1 MPSLIKKVK
10 KGRGYYYIVQSGR
23 VNGQSR
29 IIWQKYLGSVESIL
43 QRFQKTAPI
52 KPSEAVLFE
61 AGGVATLLKFANK
74 LGLIDLINDIV
85 PNNERGPS
93 IGHYIVL
100 AAINRA
106 LEPVSKLQ
114 IGDWYQDTVLQ
125 RLWGFSS
132 GAFTSQ
138 SYWNHMDL
146 ISKEAINTIQDR
158 LAERIRKEF
167 RIETEVFL
175 YDTTNFFTYIST
187 YNDRNEVAQRGR
199 QKQKRNDLRQ
209 VNLAL
214 LTTRDFQIPLFHN
227 TYKGNIPD
235 VAFFP
240 EVAQELLRRRAAI
253 FGPSKEA
260 TIVFDKGNLSDETLE
275 KMLYD
280 NIHFVAGVKAEL
292 IPDVFSTSI
301 DKFQDIAVIP
311 GSAVYETVVEICGK
325 SCKAVVSYSESFFT
339 QQLASLTASMT
350 KCEAKLRELQKSLLA
365 SALGKKKGKRP
376 TKRQVHAKVQDIL
389 SAQHMKE
396 LFTVVQDFD
405 GLPYINYSVN
415 RKALDRLT
423 KTVFGRTLLL
433 TNRLDL
439 LAPEVIRTY
448 RDLEH
453 IEEAFKHMKNRDY
466 LRWQPAF
473 HWTDQKLD
481 VHSLYC
487 VLALLFTT
495 LARKT
500 ACEAGIDIS
509 LPALLDE
516 LSSIKE
522 VAFIHSKD
530 GRIKADVTLNRMTPR
545 QKKLAELF
553 DIGSLLVG

>member
-132 GAFTSQ
+132 SAFTSQ

>member
-10 KGRGYYYIVQSGR
+10 KGKAYYYIVQSGR
-23 VNGQSR
+23 VNGKPR
-29 IIWQKYLGSVESIL
+29 IVWQKYLGSVEAIL
-43 QRFQKTAPI
+43 EQFQKTAPI

-61 AGGVATLLKFANK
+61 AGGVATLLKFANE
-74 LGLIDLINDIV
+74 LGLIELINEVI
-85 PNNERGPS
+85 PYNGRGPS
-93 IGHYIVL
+93 VGHYIVL

-106 LEPVSKLQ
+106 LEPLSKRQ

-125 RLWGFSS
+125 RLWGFPAS
-132 GAFTSQ
+132 AFTSQ

-158 LAERIRKEF
+158 LAERIRRKF
-167 RIETEVFL
+167 RIETEIFL

-214 LTTRDFQIPLFHN
+214 LTTRDFQIPLFHM

-240 EVAQELLRRRAAI
+240 EIAQELLQRRAAN
-253 FGPSKEA
+253 FGPTKEA
-260 TIVFDKGNLSDETLE
+260 TLVFDKGNLSDGMLE

-280 NIHFVAGVKAEL
+280 NTRFVAGIKAEVL
-292 IPDVFSTSI
+292 PDIFSIPIEDFHDV
-301 DKFQDIAVIP
+301 AAIP
-311 GSAVYETVVEICGK
+311 GSKFYEALIEMCGK

-339 QQLASLTASMT
+339 QQLAALTTSMT
-350 KCEAKLRELQKSLLA
+350 KCETKLRDLQKSLLA
-365 SALGKKKGKRP
+365 SALGKKKGKRL
-376 TKRQVHAKVQDIL
+376 TRKQVQAKVQDIL
-389 SAQHMKE
+389 SPQYMKE
-396 LFTVVQDFD
+396 LFTIVEDFD

-415 RKALDRLT
+415 RHQLDLLVKTRL
-423 KTVFGRTLLL
+423 GRTLLL

-439 LAPEVIRTY
+439 LAPEIIRTY
-448 RDLEH
+448 RDLGH

-473 HWTDQKLD
+473 HWTDQKLE

-487 VLALLFTT
+487 VLALLFAT

-500 ACEAGIDIS
+500 ACESGVDIS
-509 LPALLDE
+509 LSALLDE

-522 VAFIHSKD
+522 VAFVYSQD
-530 GRIKADVTLNRMTPR
+530 GRVKADVTLSRMTPR

-553 DIGSLLVG
+553 DIGSLLAG

>member
-132 GAFTSQ
+132 SAFTSQ

-235 VAFFP
+235 VSFFP

-522 VAFIHSKD
+522 VAFIHSQD

>member
-10 KGRGYYYIVQSGR
+10 KGRSYYYIVQSGR

-29 IIWQKYLGSVESIL
+29 IVWQKYLGSVEAIL
-43 QRFQKTAPI
+43 RQFQKTAPA
-52 KPSEAVLFE
+52 KPTEAVLFE

-74 LGLIDLINDIV
+74 LGLIDLINEIV
-85 PNNERGPS
+85 PGNKQGPS

-106 LEPVSKLQ
+106 LDPVSKLQ
-114 IGDWYQDTVLQ
+114 IGDWYQGTILQ
-125 RLWGFSS
+125 RLWGFPSS
-132 GAFTSQ
+132 AFTSQ

-146 ISKEAINTIQDR
+146 ISKEAVHTIQDR

-187 YNDRNEVAQRGR
+187 HNDRNNVAQRGR

-214 LTTRDFQIPLFHN
+214 LTTKNFQIPLFHT

-235 VAFFP
+235 IAFFP
-240 EVAQELLRRRAAI
+240 EVAQELLRRRSAI

-260 TIVFDKGNLSDETLE
+260 TLVFDKGNLSDETLE

-280 NIHFVAGVKAEL
+280 NTHFVAGVKAEL
-292 IPDVFSTSI
+292 IPDVFSVSL
-301 DKFQDIAVIP
+301 DKFQEIAAIP
-311 GSAVYETVVEICGK
+311 GSTVYETVVEICGR
-325 SCKAVVSYSESFFT
+325 SCRAVVSYSESFFT

-365 SALGKKKGKRP
+365 AALGKKKGKRL

-415 RKALDRLT
+415 RTALDRLT
-423 KTVFGRTLLL
+423 KTVLGRTLLL

-466 LRWQPAF
+466 LRWQPAY

-487 VLALLFTT
+487 VLALLFAT

-509 LPALLDE
+509 LPALLDD
-516 LSSIKE
+516 LSSVKE
-522 VAFIHSKD
+522 VAVIHSQD
-530 GRIKADVTLNRMTPR
+530 GRIKADVTLSRMTPR

-553 DIGSLLVG
+553 DIGSLLAG

>member
-132 GAFTSQ
+132 SAFTSQ

-235 VAFFP
+235 VSFFP

-365 SALGKKKGKRP
+365 QPLERKKANAPQR
-376 TKRQVHAKVQDIL
+376 
-389 SAQHMKE
+389 
-396 LFTVVQDFD
+396 
-405 GLPYINYSVN
+405 
-415 RKALDRLT
+415 DRCMQKY
-423 KTVFGRTLLL
+423 KTF
-433 TNRLDL
+433 
-439 LAPEVIRTY
+439 
-448 RDLEH
+448 
-453 IEEAFKHMKNRDY
+453 
-466 LRWQPAF
+466 
-473 HWTDQKLD
+473 
-481 VHSLYC
+481 S
-487 VLALLFTT
+487 
-495 LARKT
+495 
-500 ACEAGIDIS
+500 
-509 LPALLDE
+509 
-516 LSSIKE
+516 
-522 VAFIHSKD
+522 
-530 GRIKADVTLNRMTPR
+530 PR
-545 QKKLAELF
+545 
-553 DIGSLLVG
+553 ST

>member
-10 KGRGYYYIVQSGR
+10 KGRSYYYIVQSGR

-29 IIWQKYLGSVESIL
+29 IVWQKYLGSVEAIL
-43 QRFQKTAPI
+43 QQFQKTAPV

-74 LGLIDLINDIV
+74 LGLIDLINDVV
-85 PNNERGPS
+85 PGNNRGPS

-106 LEPVSKLQ
+106 LEPMSKLQ

-125 RLWGFSS
+125 RLWGFPSS
-132 GAFTSQ
+132 AFTSQ

-146 ISKEAINTIQDR
+146 ISKKAINTIQDR

-187 YNDRNEVAQRGR
+187 HNDRNEVAQRGR

-240 EVAQELLRRRAAI
+240 EVAQELLRRRTAI

-260 TIVFDKGNLSDETLE
+260 TLVFDKGNLSDETLE

-292 IPDVFSTSI
+292 IPDIFSTSI
-301 DKFQDIAVIP
+301 DKFQDMAMIP

-365 SALGKKKGKRP
+365 SALGKKKGKRL
-376 TKRQVHAKVQDIL
+376 TKRQLHAKVQDIL

-415 RKALDRLT
+415 RQALDRLT
-423 KTVFGRTLLL
+423 KTVLGRTLLL

-439 LAPEVIRTY
+439 LAPEVICTY

-487 VLALLFTT
+487 VLALLFAT

-509 LPALLDE
+509 LPVLLDE

-522 VAFIHSKD
+522 VAFIHSQD
-530 GRIKADVTLNRMTPR
+530 GRVKADVTLSRMTPR

>member
-10 KGRGYYYIVQSGR
+10 KGRSYYYIVQSGR

-29 IIWQKYLGSVESIL
+29 IVWQKYLGSVEAIL
-43 QRFQKTAPI
+43 RQFQKTAPT
-52 KPSEAVLFE
+52 KPTEAVLFE
-61 AGGVATLLKFANK
+61 AGGVATMFKFANK
-74 LGLIDLINDIV
+74 LDLIDLINEIV
-85 PNNERGPS
+85 PGNKQGPS
-93 IGHYIVL
+93 IGHFIML

-106 LEPVSKLQ
+106 LDPMSKLQ
-114 IGDWYQDTVLQ
+114 IGDWYQGTILQ
-125 RLWGFSS
+125 RLWGFPSS
-132 GAFTSQ
+132 AFTSQ

-146 ISKEAINTIQDR
+146 ISKEAIHTIQDR
-158 LAERIRKEF
+158 LAERIRREF

-187 YNDRNEVAQRGR
+187 HNDRNNVAQRGR

-214 LTTRDFQIPLFHN
+214 LTTKDFQIPLFHT

-235 VAFFP
+235 IAFFP
-240 EVAQELLRRRAAI
+240 EVAQELLRRRSAI

-260 TIVFDKGNLSDETLE
+260 TLVFDKGNLSDETLE

-292 IPDVFSTSI
+292 IPDVFSVSI
-301 DKFQDIAVIP
+301 DKFQEIAAIP
-311 GSAVYETVVEICGK
+311 GSAVYETVVEICGR
-325 SCKAVVSYSESFFT
+325 SCRAVVSYSESFFT

-350 KCEAKLRELQKSLLA
+350 KCEAKLRELQKTLLA
-365 SALGKKKGKRP
+365 AVLGKKKGKRL

-415 RKALDRLT
+415 RTALDRLT
-423 KTVFGRTLLL
+423 KTVLGRTLLL

-466 LRWQPAF
+466 LRWQPAY

-481 VHSLYC
+481 VHSFYC
-487 VLALLFTT
+487 VLALLFAT

-509 LPALLDE
+509 LPALLDD

-522 VAFIHSKD
+522 VAVIHSQD
-530 GRIKADVTLNRMTPR
+530 GRVKADVTLSRMTSR

-553 DIGSLLVG
+553 DIGRMLAG

>member
-10 KGRGYYYIVQSGR
+10 KGKSYYYIVQSGR

-29 IIWQKYLGSVESIL
+29 IVWQKYLGSVEAIL
-43 QRFQKTAPI
+43 QQFQKTAPV

-74 LGLIDLINDIV
+74 LGLIDLINEAI
-85 PNNERGPS
+85 PNKGRGPS
-93 IGHYIVL
+93 IGHFIVL

-114 IGDWYQDTVLQ
+114 IGDWYQGTVLQ
-125 RLWGFSS
+125 RLWGFPSS
-132 GAFTSQ
+132 VFTSQ
-138 SYWNHMDL
+138 SYWNQMDL

-158 LAERIRKEF
+158 LAKRIRETF
-167 RIETEVFL
+167 RIETEAFL

-187 YNDRNEVAQRGR
+187 HNDRNEVAQRGR

-214 LTTRDFQIPLFHN
+214 LTTRDFQIPLFHT

-240 EVAQELLRRRAAI
+240 EVTRELLQRRAAI

-260 TIVFDKGNLSDETLE
+260 TLVFDKGNFSDETQE

-280 NIHFVAGVKAEL
+280 NTRFVAGVKAEL
-292 IPDVFSTSI
+292 IPDIFSTPI
-301 DKFQDIAVIP
+301 DEFQDAVAIP
-311 GSAVYETVVEICGK
+311 GTKAYETVVEICGK

-365 SALGKKKGKRP
+365 AALGKKKGNRL
-376 TKRQVHAKVQDIL
+376 TKKQVQVKVQDIL
-389 SAQHMKE
+389 SSQHMRE
-396 LFTVVQDFD
+396 LFIVVQDFN
-405 GLPYINYSVN
+405 GLPYISYSVS
-415 RKALDRLT
+415 RKELDRLT
-423 KTVFGRTLLL
+423 KTHLGRTLLL

-448 RDLEH
+448 RDLGH

-466 LRWQPAF
+466 LRWQPSF

-487 VLALLFTT
+487 VLALLFAT

-509 LPALLDE
+509 LHALLDE

-522 VAFIHSKD
+522 VALVYSQD
-530 GRIKADVTLNRMTPR
+530 GRIKADLTLTRMTPR
-545 QKKLAELF
+545 QKKLAEIF
-553 DIGSLLVG
+553 EIGNLLGG

>member
-1 MPSLIKKVK
+1 MPAIIKKIK
-10 KGRGYYYIVQSGR
+10 KGKAYYYIAQSGR
-23 VNGQSR
+23 VNGKPR
-29 IIWQKYLGSVESIL
+29 IIWQKYLGSVEAIL
-43 QRFQKTAPI
+43 QQFQKTAPVT
-52 KPSEAVLFE
+52 PSEAVLFE
-61 AGGVATLLKFANK
+61 AGGIATLLKFANK
-74 LGLIDLINDIV
+74 LGLIELINNVV
-85 PNNERGPS
+85 PHSGRGPS
-93 IGHYIVL
+93 VGHYIVL

-106 LEPVSKLQ
+106 LEPLSKLQ

-125 RLWGFSS
+125 RLWGFPSS
-132 GAFTSQ
+132 VFTSQ
-138 SYWNHMDL
+138 SYWNHMDM

-167 RIETEVFL
+167 RIETDVFL

-187 YNDRNEVAQRGR
+187 HNDRSEVAQRGR
-199 QKQKRNDLRQ
+199 QKQKRSDLRQ

-214 LTTRDFQIPLFHN
+214 LTTRDFQVPLFHM

-240 EVAQELLRRRAAI
+240 EVAGELLQRRAAI
-253 FGPSKEA
+253 FGPAKEA
-260 TIVFDKGNLSDETLE
+260 TLVFDKGNLSDETLE
-275 KMLYD
+275 KILYD
-280 NIHFVAGVKAEL
+280 KMHFVAGLKAEML
-292 IPDVFSTSI
+292 PDIFSMGI
-301 DKFQDIAVIP
+301 EKFQDVAAIP
-311 GSAVYETVVEICGK
+311 GSKVYETLVEMCGK
-325 SCKAVVSYSESFFT
+325 SCRAVVSYSESFFT
-339 QQLASLTASMT
+339 EQFASLTASMT
-350 KCEAKLRELQKSLLA
+350 KCEAKLRELQKALLA
-365 SALGKKKGKRP
+365 SALGKKKGKRL
-376 TKRQVHAKVQDIL
+376 TKKQVQAKVQEIL
-389 SAQHMKE
+389 SIQHMKE

-415 RKALDRLT
+415 RKELDRLIQT
-423 KTVFGRTLLL
+423 RLGRTLLL

-448 RDLEH
+448 RDLGH

-500 ACEAGIDIS
+500 ACEAGVDIS

-516 LSSIKE
+516 LSFIKE
-522 VAFIHSKD
+522 VAFVYSQD
-530 GRIKADVTLNRMTPR
+530 GRVKANTTLSRMTPR

-553 DIGSLLVG
+553 DIGGLLAG

>member
-10 KGRGYYYIVQSGR
+10 KGRSYYYIVQSGR

-29 IIWQKYLGSVESIL
+29 IIWQKYLGSVEAIL
-43 QRFQKTAPI
+43 RQFQKTAPI
-52 KPSEAVLFE
+52 KPTEAVLFE

-74 LGLIDLINDIV
+74 LGLIDLINEIV
-85 PNNERGPS
+85 PGNVQGPS

-106 LEPVSKLQ
+106 LDPVSKLQ
-114 IGDWYQDTVLQ
+114 IGDWYQGTILQ
-125 RLWGFSS
+125 RLWGFPSS
-132 GAFTSQ
+132 AFTSQ

-146 ISKEAINTIQDR
+146 ISKEAIRTIQDR
-158 LAERIRKEF
+158 LVERIRNKF

-187 YNDRNEVAQRGR
+187 HNDRNNVAQRGH

-214 LTTRDFQIPLFHN
+214 LTTKDFQIPLFHT

-240 EVAQELLRRRAAI
+240 EVAQELLRRRSAI

-260 TIVFDKGNLSDETLE
+260 TLVFDKGNLSSEMLE
-275 KMLYD
+275 KILYD
-280 NIHFVAGVKAEL
+280 NTHFVASVKAEL
-292 IPDVFSTSI
+292 IPDVFSISI
-301 DKFQDIAVIP
+301 DKFQEIATIP
-311 GSAVYETVVEICGK
+311 GSAVYETIVEICGK
-325 SCKAVVSYSESFFT
+325 SCRAVVSYSESFFT

-365 SALGKKKGKRP
+365 AALGKKKGKRLS
-376 TKRQVHAKVQDIL
+376 KKQVHAKIQDIL

-396 LFTVVQDFD
+396 LFTIVQDFD

-415 RKALDRLT
+415 RTALDRLT
-423 KTVFGRTLLL
+423 KTVLGRTLLL

-466 LRWQPAF
+466 LRWQPAY

-487 VLALLFTT
+487 VLALLFAT

-500 ACEAGIDIS
+500 ACDAGIDIS
-509 LPALLDE
+509 LPALLDD
-516 LSSIKE
+516 LSFIKE
-522 VAFIHSKD
+522 VAVIHSQD
-530 GRIKADVTLNRMTPR
+530 GRVKADVTLSRMTPR

-553 DIGSLLVG
+553 DIGSLLAG

>member
-10 KGRGYYYIVQSGR
+10 KGKAYYYIVQSGR
-23 VNGQSR
+23 INGKPR
-29 IIWQKYLGSVESIL
+29 IVWQKYLGSVEAIL
-43 QRFQKTAPI
+43 EQFQKTAPI

-61 AGGVATLLKFANK
+61 AGGVATLLKFANE
-74 LGLIDLINDIV
+74 LGLIELINEVV
-85 PNNERGPS
+85 PYNGRGPS
-93 IGHYIVL
+93 VGHYIVL

-106 LEPVSKLQ
+106 LEPLSKRQ

-125 RLWGFSS
+125 RLWGFPASD
-132 GAFTSQ
+132 FTSQ

-146 ISKEAINTIQDR
+146 ISKEAINIIQDR
-158 LAERIRKEF
+158 LAERIRRKF
-167 RIETEVFL
+167 QIETEIFL
-175 YDTTNFFTYIST
+175 YDTTNFFSYIST
-187 YNDRNEVAQRGR
+187 HNDRNEVAQRGR

-214 LTTRDFQIPLFHN
+214 LTTRDFQIPLFHM

-240 EVAQELLRRRAAI
+240 EIAQELLQRRAVI
-253 FGPSKEA
+253 FGPTKEA
-260 TIVFDKGNLSDETLE
+260 TLVFDKGNLSSEMLE

-280 NIHFVAGVKAEL
+280 NTCFVAGIKAEML
-292 IPDVFSTSI
+292 PDIFSIPIEVFYDV
-301 DKFQDIAVIP
+301 AVIP
-311 GSAVYETVVEICGK
+311 GSKVYETLIEMCGK
-325 SCKAVVSYSESFFT
+325 SCKVVVSYSESFFT

-350 KCEAKLRELQKSLLA
+350 KCEAKLRDLQKSLLA
-365 SALGKKKGKRP
+365 SALGKKKGKRL
-376 TKRQVHAKVQDIL
+376 TRKQVKAKVQDIL
-389 SAQHMKE
+389 SPQHMKE
-396 LFTVVQDFD
+396 LFTVVEDFD

-415 RKALDRLT
+415 RQQLDLLT
-423 KTVFGRTLLL
+423 KTRLGRTLLL

-439 LAPEVIRTY
+439 LAPEVILTY
-448 RDLEH
+448 RDLSH

-473 HWTDQKLD
+473 HWTDQKLE

-487 VLALLFTT
+487 VLALLFAT

-500 ACEAGIDIS
+500 ACESGVDIS
-509 LPALLDE
+509 LSALLDE

-522 VAFIHSKD
+522 VAFVYSQD
-530 GRIKADVTLNRMTPR
+530 GRVKADVTLNRMTPR

-553 DIGSLLVG
+553 DIGSLLAG

>member
-10 KGRGYYYIVQSGR
+10 KGRSYYYIVQSGR
-23 VNGQSR
+23 INGQSR
-29 IIWQKYLGSVESIL
+29 IVWQKYLGSVDVIL
-43 QRFQKTAPI
+43 RQFQKTAPV

-85 PNNERGPS
+85 PGNDRGPS

-125 RLWGFSS
+125 RLWGFPSS
-132 GAFTSQ
+132 AFTSQ

-187 YNDRNEVAQRGR
+187 HNDRNEVAQRGR

-227 TYKGNIPD
+227 TYEGNIPD

-240 EVAQELLRRRAAI
+240 DVARELLRRRAAI

-260 TIVFDKGNLSDETLE
+260 TLVFDKGNFSDETLE
-275 KMLYD
+275 KMLYS
-280 NIHFVAGVKAEL
+280 NIHFIAGVRADL
-292 IPDVFSTSI
+292 IPDVFSTSR

-311 GSAVYETVVEICGK
+311 GGAVYETNVEICGK
-325 SCKAVVSYSESFFT
+325 LCKAVVSYSESFFT

-365 SALGKKKGKRP
+365 SALGKKKGKRL
-376 TKRQVHAKVQDIL
+376 TKRQVHKKVQDIL

-423 KTVFGRTLLL
+423 QTVLGRTLLL

-487 VLALLFTT
+487 VLALLFAT

-509 LPALLDE
+509 LPALLNE

-522 VAFIHSKD
+522 VAFIHSQD
-530 GRIKADVTLNRMTPR
+530 GRMKAGITLSRMTPR

-553 DIGSLLVG
+553 DIGNVLAG

>member
-132 GAFTSQ
+132 SAFTSQ

-553 DIGSLLVG
+553 DIGSLLIG

>member
-10 KGRGYYYIVQSGR
+10 KGRSYYYIVQSGR

-29 IIWQKYLGSVESIL
+29 IVWQKYLGSVEAIL
-43 QRFQKTAPI
+43 RQFQKTAPT
-52 KPSEAVLFE
+52 KPTEAVLFE

-74 LGLIDLINDIV
+74 LGLIDLINEIV
-85 PNNERGPS
+85 PGNEHGPS

-106 LEPVSKLQ
+106 LDPVSKLQ
-114 IGDWYQDTVLQ
+114 IGDWYQGTILQ
-125 RLWGFSS
+125 RLWGFPSS
-132 GAFTSQ
+132 AFTSQ
-138 SYWNHMDL
+138 SYWNHMDQ
-146 ISKEAINTIQDR
+146 ISKEAIHTIQDR

-187 YNDRNEVAQRGR
+187 HNDRNDVAQRGR

-214 LTTRDFQIPLFHN
+214 LTTKDFQIPLFHT

-235 VAFFP
+235 IAFFP
-240 EVAQELLRRRAAI
+240 EVAQELLRRRSAI

-260 TIVFDKGNLSDETLE
+260 TLVFDKGNLSDETLE
-275 KMLYD
+275 KMLFD
-280 NIHFVAGVKAEL
+280 NTHFVAGVKAEL
-292 IPDVFSTSI
+292 IPDVFSVSI
-301 DKFQDIAVIP
+301 DKFQEIAAIP
-311 GSAVYETVVEICGK
+311 GSAVYETVVEICGR
-325 SCKAVVSYSESFFT
+325 SCRAVVSYSESFFT

-365 SALGKKKGKRP
+365 AALGKKKSKRL

-396 LFTVVQDFD
+396 LFTVAQDFD

-415 RKALDRLT
+415 RTALDRLT
-423 KTVFGRTLLL
+423 KTVLGRTLLL

-466 LRWQPAF
+466 LRWQPAY

-487 VLALLFTT
+487 VMALLFAT

-509 LPALLDE
+509 LPALLDD
-516 LSSIKE
+516 LSSVKE
-522 VAFIHSKD
+522 VAVIHSQD
-530 GRIKADVTLNRMTPR
+530 GRIKADVTLSRMTPR

-553 DIGSLLVG
+553 DIGSLLAG